1 MTLDANVIFHI
12 QQAEISHSPSR
23 DGRGKFLTMSE
34 SEIFRENLLRAMQE
48 QRLTAA
54 ELSRLAGLNSRAV
67 KDIEERRV
75 VSPKLSTVFALAKA
89 LNRDPGE
96 LLGLG
101 RRLAIKA
108 ELAEFLSQYSP
119 EDQERLLSAIR
130 LIPTPP
136 SAGK

>member
-1 MTLDANVIFHI
+1 
-12 QQAEISHSPSR
+12 
-23 DGRGKFLTMSE
+23 MSE

-96 LLGLG
+96 LMGLG

-130 LIPTPP
+130 SIPTPP